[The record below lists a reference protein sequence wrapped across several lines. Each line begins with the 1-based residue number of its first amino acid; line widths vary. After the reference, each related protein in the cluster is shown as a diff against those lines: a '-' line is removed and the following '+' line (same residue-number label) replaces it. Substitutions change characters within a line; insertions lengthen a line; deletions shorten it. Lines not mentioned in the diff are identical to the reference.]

1 MIKIAIILIGLILII
16 FGLFMTFS
24 LVVYSAKERDNAGY
38 IGLVISLPIAA
49 CGVYLVIKAFKYKE
63 MSADTDQSTSLSNGI
78 LFEETGSFLKWGT
91 PIEKLKN
98 SFKARKNRR
107 GYRDTFH
114 WGKHS
119 ILNGLEL
126 DLSTTYWNFGVDSY
140 FRKFSSIEFRAY
152 SDEEAE
158 RYLKLIL
165 SHLIKEFGE
174 AHNKK
179 VDKSDESY
187 DWIVDGVSIR
197 LALFEHHVNK
207 LHFKITKN

>member
-1 MIKIAIILIGLILII
+1 MIKIAIIFIGLILII

-24 LVVYSAKERDNAGY
+24 LVIYSAKERDNAGY

-49 CGVYLVIKAFKYKE
+49 YGVYLMIKAFKYKE
-63 MSADTDQSTSLSNGI
+63 VSAGTDQTSLSHGL

-91 PIEKLKN
+91 PIEKLKYT
-98 SFKARKNRR
+98 FKAKKN
-107 GYRDTFH
+107 
-114 WGKHS
+114 S
-119 ILNGLEL
+119 LEL

-165 SHLIKEFGE
+165 SHLIREFGE

-197 LALFEHHVNK
+197 LSLFEHHVDK